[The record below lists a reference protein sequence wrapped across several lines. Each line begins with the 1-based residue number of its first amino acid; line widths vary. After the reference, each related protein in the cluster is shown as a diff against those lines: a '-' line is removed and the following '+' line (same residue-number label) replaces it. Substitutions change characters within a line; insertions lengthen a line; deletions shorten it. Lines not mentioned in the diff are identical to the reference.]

1 MTTATIDAAAE
12 STARRAPGPRPRP
25 AGTTTPSLV
34 EARKHTEVA
43 VSDFV
48 SATSDAIRAF
58 LPAAVTRPT
67 EAVEYAFD
75 LAEQVL
81 AGARRVFL
89 ELAAMIESGIDG
101 SATNRRAA

>member
-12 STARRAPGPRPRP
+12 STARRNPGQRPRP
-25 AGTTTPSLV
+25 AGTAAPSLV
-34 EARKHTEVA
+34 EVRKHTEVA

-48 SATSDAIRAF
+48 SATSDAFRAF

-75 LAEQVL
+75 LAEQML

-89 ELAAMIESGIDG
+89 ELAAMVEHGMEG
-101 SATNRRAA
+101 AQNRRAA

>member
-12 STARRAPGPRPRP
+12 STARRSTPGQRPRP

-43 VSDFV
+43 VSDFM
-48 SATSDAIRAF
+48 SATTDTVRAF

-81 AGARRVFL
+81 AGARRVCL
-89 ELAAMIESGIDG
+89 ELAAMVESGIDG
-101 SATNRRAA
+101 SATRRAA

>member
-12 STARRAPGPRPRP
+12 STARRTPTPRTRP
-25 AGTTTPSLV
+25 AGTPTPTLV

-43 VSDFV
+43 LTDFV
-48 SATSDAIRAF
+48 NATNDALRAF

-75 LAEQVL
+75 LAEQML
-81 AGARRVFL
+81 AGARRVCL
-89 ELAAMIESGIDG
+89 ELAAIVEHGTEG
-101 SATNRRAA
+101 APHRRAA